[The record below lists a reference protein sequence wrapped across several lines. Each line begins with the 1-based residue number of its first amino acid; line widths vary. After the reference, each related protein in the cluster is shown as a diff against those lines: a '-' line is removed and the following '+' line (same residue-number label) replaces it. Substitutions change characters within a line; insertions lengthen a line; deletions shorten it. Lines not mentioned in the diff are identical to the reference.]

1 MPFDNGVSRRSVLRV
16 TGGSLAGL
24 GASGPAA
31 GDAPQRVEVNVGFA
45 GQSGRSAALGA
56 ADRVVRKFDS
66 LDIVTVEVPE
76 RAAEELADR
85 PDVRYVEENG
95 RMEALAQSLSWGHDR
110 IDAER
115 AHGCAQGAGADVA
128 ILDTGIDGNH
138 PDLEA
143 NLGAGGYAVQC
154 SSYSAECTYDWGD
167 DNGHGTHC
175 AGIVGAV
182 DNGRGILGVAPKAT
196 LHSVK
201 VLGANGGGSYSDIA
215 SGIEYVADQGW
226 DVANLSLGGSA
237 SSAVEDACR
246 YAYDNGV
253 LLVAAAGNSGP
264 CSDCVGYP
272 AAYDECVAVSAT
284 TRSDSLSTFSS
295 TGPEIEIAAPGSDIY
310 STYVGG
316 GYRSLSGTSMAA
328 PLVSGVGALL
338 MGDPNNYSNTK
349 ARNILCQTAQP
360 IGLSGNQSG
369 CGLVDA
375 EAAAC
380 Y

>member
-1 MPFDNGVSRRSVLRV
+1 MRFENGVSRRSVLRV
-16 TGGSLAGL
+16 TGGSLASL
-24 GASGPAA
+24 TASGLAA
-31 GDAPQRVEVNVGFA
+31 GDAPERVEVNVGFA

-56 ADRVVRKFDS
+56 ADDVVREFDS
-66 LDIVTVEVPE
+66 LNIVTVEVPE

-85 PDVRYVEENG
+85 PDVHYVEENG

-115 AHGCAQGAGADVA
+115 AHRCARGAGADVA
-128 ILDTGIDGNH
+128 IIDSGIDGDH
-138 PDLEA
+138 PDLQP
-143 NLGAGGYAVQC
+143 NLGRGASIADC
-154 SSYSAECTYDWGD
+154 NSSAAACTYDWGD

-182 DNGRGILGVAPKAT
+182 NNSQGILGVAPEAT

-201 VLGANGGGSYSDIA
+201 VLEANGGGSYSDVA
-215 SGIEYVADQGW
+215 SGIEYVANQGW
-226 DVANLSLGGSA
+226 DVANLSIGGGW
-237 SSAVEDACR
+237 SSAVKHACQ
-246 YAYDNGV
+246 YADTNGV

-264 CSDCVGYP
+264 CVDCVSYP
-272 AAYDECVAVSAT
+272 AAHDECIAVSAT
-284 TRSDSLSTFSS
+284 ATDDTLSTFSS
-295 TGPEIEIAAPGSDIY
+295 QGPEIELAAPGSDIY

-338 MGDPNNYSNTK
+338 MGDPNNHPNTD
-349 ARNILCQTAQP
+349 ARNILCQTAQS
-360 IGLSGNQSG
+360 IGLPSNESG